1 MISLNFEIFLTHG
14 CRFVILWSSWIVFIW
29 NILCK
34 CTTPSTNPN
43 YVRGIIRLSAYHL
56 SLLYP
61 TQTLDIVVVF
71 LWHFCRLCKIRL
83 WENSPKP
90 DSLKIYFLRKHHLQ
104 KETEES
110 IWNIFKIF
118 CRTAPLGTF
127 PWASLYF
134 GFLSSKK

>member
-14 CRFVILWSSWIVFIW
+14 CRSVILWSSWIVFIW
-29 NILCK
+29 NILFK

-43 YVRGIIRLSAYHL
+43 YVRGIIRLSAYRL

-71 LWHFCRLCKIRL
+71 LWHFCWLCKIRL

-90 DSLKIYFLRKHHLQ
+90 DSLKIYFLNL
-104 KETEES
+104 ES
-110 IWNIFKIF
+110 IICKRKQKSPSETYLRFSAGLPLY
-118 CRTAPLGTF
+118 APSLEQAFTLGF
-127 PWASLYF
+127 
-134 GFLSSKK
+134 